1 MILRK
6 FLPIIRNSL
15 RSNPACALI
24 GPRQSGKTTLARQIL
39 SEQPDAVYF
48 DLEDPRDLRKLDDAI
63 TQFERHENS
72 LVIIDEIQTKPE
84 LFRELRP
91 AIDRNRKNGRFLL
104 LGSASPVLIT
114 GVSEYLTGRVEYH
127 EITPFTL
134 GELPD
139 VKLREQHLMRGGFPN
154 SFLADSD
161 QNSWNW
167 RKSYIQSYAQIEL
180 ANIFGAGFNQT
191 TVHNL
196 WRMLAHLQGSLL
208 NQSTL
213 ASSLGV
219 TIPTVKR
226 YIDYLNASFHLR
238 LLEPWQINIKKRLVK
253 SPKVYIRDSGL
264 LHSLLSIESYDDL
277 LGHPSAGQ
285 SWEGYVIEQIAAILD
300 NRHSIYFF
308 RTSNGAEADLVI
320 ARGLKPVIAA
330 DIKLSNSPVP
340 SRGFYE
346 SVRDLSPEK
355 AFIIIPDGDDFPGR
369 NDVTYCGLNKFL
381 TILTDYESGNQRTS
395 Q

>member
-1 MILRK
+1 MITRK
-6 FLPIIRNSL
+6 FLPIIQKSL
-15 RSNPACALI
+15 RNNPACVLI

-39 SEQPDAVYF
+39 SGYPDTVYF

-63 TQFERHENS
+63 TLFERHENS

-104 LGSASPVLIT
+104 LGTASPALIT

-127 EITPFTL
+127 EITPLTL
-134 GELPD
+134 DELPD
-139 VKLREQHLMRGGFPN
+139 IKIREQHLMRGGFPN

-191 TVHNL
+191 TIHNL
-196 WRMLAHLQGSLL
+196 WRMLAHLQGGLL

-213 ASSLGV
+213 ASSLGI

-226 YIDYLNASFHLR
+226 YINYLAASFHLR
-238 LLEPWQINIKKRLVK
+238 LLEPWQINMKKRLVK

-264 LHSLLSIESYDDL
+264 LHALLNIESYDDL

-300 NRHSIYFF
+300 NRHSIYFY

-330 DIKLSNSPVP
+330 DVKLSNSPVP

-355 AFIIIPDGDDFPGR
+355 AFIIIPDGDDFPGK
-369 NDVTYCGLNKFL
+369 NDVTYCGLNRFL
-381 TILTDYESGNQRTS
+381 SILSDYVSGNQS
-395 Q
+395 ALI